1 MLKIDWPVS
10 TMKTQL
16 AKQRNQALTFFELL
30 VVIAL
35 LAVLV
40 AMLLPTLAANMR
52 RSARINCVSN
62 LKQVNLSFRIW
73 ESDNNNL
80 YPMGVSLTNGG
91 AMELVATGNVA
102 GCFQVMSNELST
114 TKILICP
121 NDTNHTFAT
130 NFGNDFNNSHISYF
144 VGVDVTNANNP
155 NMVLDGDDNFT
166 LNGSPVKLGIFQF
179 STNALIIWGP
189 GRHGDVGLPRHFWM
203 PPPHIFFGNLGFADG
218 SVAEESDSGLQAA
231 FQSTGLATNRLAIP

>member
-1 MLKIDWPVS
+1 
-10 TMKTQL
+10 MKPRIPY
-16 AKQRNQALTFFELL
+16 KSNQALTFFELL
-30 VVIAL
+30 VVIAV

-40 AMLLPTLAANMR
+40 AILLPVLAAAKR
-52 RSARINCVSN
+52 RSAKINCVSN
-62 LKQVNLSFRIW
+62 LKMVNLASRIW
-73 ESDNNNL
+73 ESDNNNNL
-80 YPMGVSLTNGG
+80 YPMGVSVTNGG

-144 VGVDVTNANNP
+144 VGVDVTNDSNP
-155 NMVLDGDDNFT
+155 ALVIDGDDNFT
-166 LNGSPVKLGIFQF
+166 LHGSPIKSGIFQF
-179 STNALIIWGP
+179 STNAPIVWGP
-189 GRHGDVGLPRHFWM
+189 GRHGDVGIPRHFWM

-218 SVAEESDSGLQAA
+218 SVADESDSELQAA